1 MYMKLLIIFL
11 LFLVYLA
18 VHCFDRI
25 CGFIRKMNIAY

>member
-1 MYMKLLIIFL
+1 MKVLIIFL

-25 CGFIRKMNIAY
+25 REFIRKMNITY